1 LKLSVAEFA
10 CHVMTLNIHTS
21 SYMYIQFT
29 YKIRIVV
36 RYANPS
42 IQDDATTRA
51 AAIAADLDLDIGDFL
66 AIQFE
71 E

>member
-1 LKLSVAEFA
+1 
-10 CHVMTLNIHTS
+10 
-21 SYMYIQFT
+21 MYIQFT